1 MEKVK
6 ITKIGLHETLK
17 VKCLSRYEP
26 LEIRVDLEVELEEGE
41 SCDSAFTGMRTRVH
55 NMLEQA
61 LREELDL
68 IAGRGTAD
76 RSLGVKR

>member
-1 MEKVK
+1 MK

-17 VKCLSRYEP
+17 VRCLSQYEP
-26 LEIRVDLEVELEEGE
+26 LEIRVDVEVELEEGE
-41 SCDSAFTGMRTRVH
+41 SCDSAYTELRSRAH

-68 IAGRGTAD
+68 IAGKGTAD